1 MVRDARLRGRYGGL
15 LTMRSFLWAL
25 DFGAA
30 AVNRGHHHIS
40 LPPPFSRLIAAR
52 IAGESPHADE
62 TRRIGA
68 SEWGALITQTEGH
81 MPKRMSSFVP
91 AGLAIVLLAIVA
103 SIAPSSGATP
113 VAEDCLSA
121 PNSEAPQAMHWY
133 YRLNRTT
140 RKQCWYL
147 GPNDAKGRAAAARKA
162 RGSAKPVAEPTPEID
177 AAAPLAA
184 TPVPTVSVRAAE
196 PPNLDGPRDSAFFM
210 RWPDQAKP
218 GTAAPREAP
227 PLANNSAEEPA
238 EVVQSAEPMETPAVE
253 PAQAPPPR
261 APAMPP
267 AVRSEQMLAAL
278 AGALALAGIVGHLLY
293 RGATSRGRR
302 YRDRFERWE
311 AATPPPEA
319 RGSIL
324 PVLAAANAADA
335 LETIARQTFARHV
348 PLAPNAAADGR
359 ERPEWCEP
367 EERRESLELRAVH
380 REMAY
385 VDDAP
390 GQGDQYGG
398 DVQADSDESEA
409 EPRDVEAKLQQLL
422 QDWSRVA
429 A

>member
-15 LTMRSFLWAL
+15 LTMRSFLWAP

-218 GTAAPREAP
+218 GTTRSPAAC
-227 PLANNSAEEPA
+227 
-238 EVVQSAEPMETPAVE
+238 Q
-253 PAQAPPPR
+253 
-261 APAMPP
+261 
-267 AVRSEQMLAAL
+267 
-278 AGALALAGIVGHLLY
+278 
-293 RGATSRGRR
+293 
-302 YRDRFERWE
+302 
-311 AATPPPEA
+311 
-319 RGSIL
+319 
-324 PVLAAANAADA
+324 
-335 LETIARQTFARHV
+335 
-348 PLAPNAAADGR
+348 
-359 ERPEWCEP
+359 
-367 EERRESLELRAVH
+367 
-380 REMAY
+380 
-385 VDDAP
+385 
-390 GQGDQYGG
+390 
-398 DVQADSDESEA
+398 
-409 EPRDVEAKLQQLL
+409 
-422 QDWSRVA
+422 
-429 A
+429 